1 MSAEVKI
8 NKIQYTDFPNICRFC
23 LKNETIVH
31 IFTGHGSVALQN
43 FDYNISEMITMNT
56 GLEVR
61 AFFCFD
67 FF

>member
-31 IFTGHGSVALQN
+31 IFTGLGSDALQN
-43 FDYNISEMITMNT
+43 FDYNISQMITMNT
-56 GLEVR
+56 GLEVKSI
-61 AFFCFD
+61 FFFN
-67 FF
+67 